1 MSAAEYQFELRLIE
15 CQRKERA
22 HAQARE
28 TELLERI
35 EAVKSE
41 TREKIE
47 SEREEMRNTIEM
59 IEARAKKDVRK
70 AQTNFAKRRS
80 SLNQITTKKSDRIER
95 EKNVSHGIC

>member
-1 MSAAEYQFELRLIE
+1 MST
-15 CQRKERA
+15 KGRA

-41 TREKIE
+41 TREKIN
-47 SEREEMRNTIEM
+47 RAEEMRNTIEM
-59 IEARAKKDVRK
+59 IEARAKKDVR

-80 SLNQITTKKSDRIER
+80 SLNQITTKKSTE
-95 EKNVSHGIC
+95 